1 MKSRSI
7 HILLLSMVVLLL
19 LMNAYLY
26 QQNNNYRHQN
36 RTLILQNDS
45 ILSVNLELTNGGF
58 KANRSTALTDN

>member
-1 MKSRSI
+1 
-7 HILLLSMVVLLL
+7 MVVLLL